1 METKCQGNDENS
13 VGETRRRN
21 RGVHNA
27 DEHARSVT
35 SYREENNH
43 IGVTLRVIDV
53 FNLNYLTCGADV
65 ASFHRGVGMIVIVIV
80 SYTNYE

>member
-35 SYREENNH
+35 SYREENSH

-53 FNLNYLTCGADV
+53 IIMY
-65 ASFHRGVGMIVIVIV
+65 VI
-80 SYTNYE
+80 YM

>member
-27 DEHARSVT
+27 DARSVT
-35 SYREENNH
+35 SYREENSH

-53 FNLNYLTCGADV
+53 FNLN
-65 ASFHRGVGMIVIVIV
+65 
-80 SYTNYE
+80 